1 MTEIALAR
9 GEVTLRGSAAGSG
22 PTVLLLHA
30 GGEHRG
36 VWAPVE
42 AWLADQGLRTVAYDL
57 RGHGDSPG
65 PATTLQAFAE
75 DVAAMVRREPAPVV
89 VVGASLGGLAAIA
102 ALAEPHVARDVAGL
116 VLVDV
121 VPDPDPVRSRAW
133 LDDRGLRRDRER
145 AGLADD
151 ILERGP
157 ERLATAAAIERPIL
171 LVRGGPGSPVTD
183 ADVERLRAARP
194 TVAVCRV
201 PAAGHLIAHDA
212 PAELARIIGDRAS
225 TWLATELA
233 VQRAF
238 ALQRSLGADQ
248 VEHPGGML
256 LAHLGRVHA
265 LTVEWSA
272 SPRTR
277 LAAISHA
284 TYGTD
289 GFPHALLPIT
299 ERRCL
304 DEVIGPDAERLVHLY
319 GACDRS
325 RTYPDLGRRPLP
337 VRDRFTGHPTPIDGP
352 DLVDFAVLTIANE
365 LDVARF
371 ARLPD
376 VAVDEIRRLVAALAA
391 YAPDAAARA
400 LDDGALA

>member
-9 GEVTLRGSAAGSG
+9 GEVTLRGTATGSG

-30 GGEHRG
+30 GGERRG
-36 VWAPVE
+36 VWAPVG
-42 AWLADQGLRTVAYDL
+42 AWLAEQGLRTVAYDL

-65 PATTLQAFAE
+65 PATALQLFAE

-89 VVGASLGGLAAIA
+89 VVGASLGGLAAVA

-133 LDDRGLRRDRER
+133 LDDRGLRRGR

-151 ILERGP
+151 ILGRGP
-157 ERLATAAAIERPIL
+157 ELLAIATAVERPIL

-183 ADVERLRAARP
+183 ADAERLQAAKP

-212 PAELARIIGDRAS
+212 PEEVARIIGDRAS
-225 TWLATELA
+225 TWLATEPT

-238 ALQRSLGADQ
+238 ALQRSLGADR
-248 VEHPGGML
+248 VEHPGGTL
-256 LAHLGRVHA
+256 LAHLRRVHA
-265 LTVEWSA
+265 LIVEWCA
-272 SPRTR
+272 PPRTR
-277 LAAISHA
+277 LAAVSHA

-289 GFPHALLPIT
+289 GFPQALLPIT
-299 ERRCL
+299 ERRRL

-325 RTYPDLGRRPLP
+325 VTYRELGGRPVR
-337 VRDRFTGHPTPIDGP
+337 VRDRFTGATTSIDGP
-352 DLVDFAVLTIANE
+352 DLADFAVLTIANE

-376 VAVDEIRRLVAALAA
+376 VAVDEIRRLVATLAA

-400 LDDGALA
+400 LADGALA